1 MRLDKCKRNISGTEV
16 VLYQFGYI
24 LYEKVEEA
32 QNAIKKLDNS
42 NVFGPKPLH
51 VELWLSEEEIKQE
64 RKQREN
70 REVNAFV
77 NALLK

>member
-1 MRLDKCKRNISGTEV
+1 MRLDKCKRNIAGSEV

-32 QNAIKKLDNS
+32 QNAIKKYDNS

-51 VELWLSEEEIKQE
+51 VELWLSEEEIK
-64 RKQREN
+64 
-70 REVNAFV
+70 
-77 NALLK
+77 